1 MMENKFNFSI
11 GSDLEY
17 EDLIADIGYEN
28 QLVALLTQEEGFD
41 NMKIIIYPPS
51 KSYTW
56 NFSLKDFE
64 EIILKAKRRLWEL
77 RKLPEDI

>member
-51 KSYTW
+51 KSHTW